1 MIEDEVSQVT
11 CPITTKLVLDQD
23 EKTKEPLVQVHRNL
37 VTRLKPHQV
46 DGVQFIWDC
55 CCESVMKANT
65 TPGSGCI
72 LAHCMG
78 LGKTLQVVTFLHT
91 MLQSKILKFRTALV
105 VCPLNTILNWVNEFD
120 KWQDNMGEDKVKVT
134 EFATLRRPQERH
146 VALQKWQRDG
156 GVMIMGYELYRN
168 LTLAHKVKNQT
179 LTKTFH
185 STLVNPGPDFVICDE
200 GHILRN
206 EASNISKAMSA
217 IKTKRRVVLT
227 GTPLQNNLNEYHC
240 MVNFIKEN
248 LLGSLKEFRNRFMNP
263 IQNGQCADSTPRD
276 VRLMK
281 NRAHV
286 LHAMLAGCVQRRDYS
301 ALTKFLPPKLEY
313 VLAVRVT
320 PLQCRLY
327 RYYLDNF
334 TRTGSLVDG
343 SRVKAGTS
351 LFKDFQILSRIWMHP
366 WCLQLDYISK
376 KNKGYFEG
384 KNHAKAASYLG
395 TEESAVTNSRE
406 RERKGSAAHL
416 LDGSDEDVIILWDN
430 TSTGA
435 NVGGDKRTN
444 PAVEAVKAASSCRP
458 DSPSADWFKGLLS
471 DSDASI
477 LEHSGKMV
485 LLFEILR
492 MAEELGDK
500 VLVFSQSLISLD
512 LVEDFLDLADKAKA
526 KGKSSLYKGAGNWIR
541 NKDYY
546 RLDGSTSASSRKKW
560 AEGLNDAANTRGRLF
575 LISTRAGSLGINL
588 VAANRVI
595 IFDASW
601 NPSYDIQ
608 SIFRVYRF
616 GQLKNVFVYR
626 FLAQGTMEEKIY
638 DRQVAKQSLS
648 FRVVDQQQIERH
660 FTLFELTELYMFEP
674 DLLDDPNSEKK
685 SKRSTPLLPK
695 DIILAELLQSCKDQI
710 VRYHEHE
717 SLLDHKEEE
726 ELSEAD
732 RKAAWDEYEAEGA
745 FFLNQQSNSPVV
757 PVPSNSQVQFNQSSL
772 NRKTNEQLKTLINDS
787 RAKVGEAIKALQSVV
802 NQPLEYY
809 KMLLWSKNPMLLET
823 DVNAMAEKWKSSDDN
838 QRQTKQAAYEDVLS
852 RQHSLTICIQAI
864 LSSRQNKET

>member
-1 MIEDEVSQVT
+1 M
-11 CPITTKLVLDQD
+11 
-23 EKTKEPLVQVHRNL
+23 
-37 VTRLKPHQV
+37 
-46 DGVQFIWDC
+46 
-55 CCESVMKANT
+55 
-65 TPGSGCI
+65 
-72 LAHCMG
+72 
-78 LGKTLQVVTFLHT
+78 
-91 MLQSKILKFRTALV
+91 
-105 VCPLNTILNWVNEFD
+105 
-120 KWQDNMGEDKVKVT
+120 
-134 EFATLRRPQERH
+134 
-146 VALQKWQRDG
+146 
-156 GVMIMGYELYRN
+156 
-168 LTLAHKVKNQT
+168 
-179 LTKTFH
+179 
-185 STLVNPGPDFVICDE
+185 
-200 GHILRN
+200 
-206 EASNISKAMSA
+206 
-217 IKTKRRVVLT
+217 
-227 GTPLQNNLNEYHC
+227 
-240 MVNFIKEN
+240 
-248 LLGSLKEFRNRFMNP
+248 
-263 IQNGQCADSTPRD
+263 
-276 VRLMK
+276 
-281 NRAHV
+281 
-286 LHAMLAGCVQRRDYS
+286 
-301 ALTKFLPPKLEY
+301 
-313 VLAVRVT
+313 
-320 PLQCRLY
+320 
-327 RYYLDNF
+327 
-334 TRTGSLVDG
+334 
-343 SRVKAGTS
+343 KAGTS

-376 KNKGYFEG
+376 VNKGYFEG
-384 KNHAKAASYLG
+384 KNQAKAASLLG
-395 TEESAVTNSRE
+395 TEESAVMGSKE
-406 RERKGSAAHL
+406 KDGKGSSAHL
-416 LDGSDEDVIILWDN
+416 MDGSDEDVIILWDN
-430 TSTGA
+430 MSTGA
-435 NVGGDKRTN
+435 NVGGDKPTN
-444 PAVEAVKAASSCRP
+444 PVVEAVKAASSCRP
-458 DSPSADWFKGLLS
+458 DSPSVDWFKDLLS
-471 DSDASI
+471 DTDASI

-526 KGKSSLYKGAGNWIR
+526 KGESSLYKGTGSWIR

-560 AEGLNDAANTRGRLF
+560 AEGLNDATNTRGRLF

-685 SKRSTPLLPK
+685 SKRTTPLLPK

-745 FFLNQQSNSPVV
+745 FFLNKQSNSPVI
-757 PVPSNSQVQFNQSSL
+757 PGPSNLQVQFNQNSL
-772 NRKTNEQLKTLINDS
+772 NRKTNEQLKILINDS
-787 RAKVGEAIKALQSVV
+787 RAKVGEAIKALHSVV
-802 NQPLEYY
+802 NHPLDHY
-809 KMLLWSKNPMLLET
+809 KMHLWSENPMLTEA
-823 DVNAMAEKWKSSDDN
+823 DVNTMAEKWKSANDMER
-838 QRQTKQAAYEDVLS
+838 QRRQAVYEDVLS
-852 RQHSLTICIQAI
+852 KQHSLTICIQAI